1 MVNIENAKL
10 LVQDVQRHRE
20 AFDMN
25 VWIFRDQDLTLEAFS
40 KLGVDSLTFGLED
53 IDSANTTCG
62 TTLCL
67 AGFAAMR
74 MGWKQRLG
82 NMIESGEFNWIS
94 SMMIA
99 PWGSSKHPNDVN
111 WEKIGADFLDL
122 PQVEAC
128 RLFHYI
134 EDNTTALEAL
144 IQLSEGV
151 DPKSISLLNGVIE
164 LYCDCEYCD
173 CEYDDEEDSE

>member
-20 AFDMN
+20 AFDMS
-25 VWIFRDQDLTLEAFS
+25 VWVFRDRDLTLEAFS

-82 NMIESGEFNWIS
+82 NMTEGSEFNWIS

-99 PWGSSKHPNDVN
+99 PWGSSKCPNEVN
-111 WEKIGADFLDL
+111 WEEIGADFLGL
-122 PQVEAC
+122 SHTEAC
-128 RLFHYI
+128 KLFHYA
-134 EDNTTALEAL
+134 ENNTTALEAL

-164 LYCDCEYCD
+164 LYCTCDYC